1 MSENASSPSSSPSGA
16 SVIPTGSVLTQWGDW
31 FRLVY
36 LRRRLVAAVV
46 LVVLSA
52 AVWSIVVAERGYD
65 ASVIIYIA
73 PVPPNVVQYQQVVD
87 SNVRPYREDFWY
99 GTQYA
104 LLLSQPLLRR
114 VADRL
119 ELWDDPVFLPERL
132 RPRRSLLAW
141 ISSSLEGL
149 AQRFRSAPPSL
160 SPADLSSVLVEDLD
174 RPPLEPQQLRVLN
187 RLVDALEVTPVSETR
202 LVRIL
207 ARAPSPLLA
216 HDIALALA
224 NEYIDYDI
232 EHRTSAARDAVGWI
246 ADQIGQQ
253 EDEVSV
259 AEAAVVA
266 YRTDHPDVPL
276 GDDTAVADQ
285 GLVEL
290 QEDLNEATTLRV
302 ARRAAY
308 RQVLDAAGDSI
319 RLLRLPALSTEPALR
334 VAVAELERLRASAQ
348 RLAETFGDLH
358 PDLIAARA
366 DVRTASARL
375 VRRVDDVVAGLS
387 LSVDVA
393 EQQEATLR
401 GLLRARLDSRVRAGR
416 VTVEHASL
424 VRAAAAT
431 HSILAALTQRMHET
445 QVMAELRT
453 TVARVAEPPVLPRS
467 ASVPRVFLRLQISL
481 LIGLLGAFALVVLL
495 DQLDAAVRT
504 PDDVT
509 AFFALDTFAML
520 PFVEGIGSSAPGADQ
535 APVFQAAVQTL
546 RTRLLTL
553 VAGRA
558 AKPAPEADGSI
569 SD

>member
-1 MSENASSPSSSPSGA
+1 MN
-16 SVIPTGSVLTQWGDW
+16 
-31 FRLVY
+31 
-36 LRRRLVAAVV
+36 
-46 LVVLSA
+46 
-52 AVWSIVVAERGYD
+52 
-65 ASVIIYIA
+65 
-73 PVPPNVVQYQQVVD
+73 
-87 SNVRPYREDFWY
+87 
-99 GTQYA
+99 
-104 LLLSQPLLRR
+104 
-114 VADRL
+114 
-119 ELWDDPVFLPERL
+119 
-132 RPRRSLLAW
+132 RSK
-141 ISSSLEGL
+141 
-149 AQRFRSAPPSL
+149 
-160 SPADLSSVLVEDLD
+160 
-174 RPPLEPQQLRVLN
+174 LRVLN
-187 RLVDALEVTPVSETR
+187 RLVDALEVTPVPETR

-207 ARAPSPLLA
+207 ARAPSPPLA

-253 EDEVSV
+253 EDEVAV

-308 RQVLDAAGDSI
+308 RQVLDAAGDST

-481 LIGLLGAFALVVLL
+481 LIGLLGALALVVLL

-509 AFFALDTFAML
+509 AFFALETFAML

-535 APVFQAAVQTL
+535 APVFQTL

-553 VAGRA
+553 GVGRV